1 MQVCKDALERAR
13 PRTDQKREAPAE
25 MDKVV
30 TFESDHVTTYS
41 VKMGSQRFS
50 MVAKHDDQGLCSS
63 VVIGSAVSN
72 ACKGVAWGSRRW
84 WRAVVEVA
92 VSTLGNCLICL
103 RKLGCRRLLS

>member
-50 MVAKHDDQGLCSS
+50 MAVKHDDQGLCSS
-63 VVIGSAVSN
+63 VVIGSAVLVMP
-72 ACKGVAWGSRRW
+72 AKALPGEVGGGGVQ
-84 WRAVVEVA
+84 
-92 VSTLGNCLICL
+92 L
-103 RKLGCRRLLS
+103 